1 MVRPYHLILHRAKL
15 GFPRLDRL
23 RAYRQRRGAGKRHS
37 TTCVWQPPDPLPSI
51 DSPPPFTRLTSL
63 FDPLAYLNICLVQTT
78 KGSWQNTMIEGTEP
92 IFTTVFTFE
101 VCPKQRT
108 PAPIALC
115 DKRRER

>member
-78 KGSWQNTMIEGTEP
+78 KGSWQNTMIEGTEYP
-92 IFTTVFTFE
+92 LLFQTARQTK
-101 VCPKQRT
+101 C
-108 PAPIALC
+108 ALITG
-115 DKRRER
+115 DPSSALINLK